1 MDTWASIIDHAEL
14 AATDSPTPIPTEE
27 QIMSKLDDLR
37 DQFDTAELLEAVDS
51 LDTIRG
57 ILADGDHL
65 EPPQIRTDLLKL
77 HELAMDVFN
86 DGHPVDEEM
95 TSLAWD
101 IESQVDEI
109 VEAAD
114 RIQKTLTE
122 LVQVFPEDG
131 FDDDKDEDE

>member
-1 MDTWASIIDHAEL
+1 
-14 AATDSPTPIPTEE
+14 
-27 QIMSKLDDLR
+27 MSKHEDLR
-37 DQFDTAELLEAVDS
+37 DEFDTTELLEAVDS

-77 HELAMDVFN
+77 HGLAMDVFN
-86 DGHPVDEEM
+86 RGHPVDEEM
-95 TSLAWD
+95 TTLAWD
-101 IESQVDEI
+101 IESQIDEI

-131 FDDDKDEDE
+131 FDDDDED